1 MGTKKMREYSKD
13 QPLVYIVILN
23 YNAFGLT
30 TECLR
35 SLGQLTYSNYHM
47 LVVDDGSLDDS
58 ADKIVESFPEITL
71 IRNRKN
77 LNYCKSF
84 NVGIRE
90 ALRNGARYIFLVNND
105 TKDFSPNY
113 LEEIVQAF
121 EENSKVGL
129 VGSRC
134 YDYGRGVRWKGVA
147 KDKFGIPM
155 ETPTEG
161 YVIKREVFEK
171 IGLLDEKLVIY
182 FEDLDFIVR
191 LRKAGYVTKAVF
203 SVSFAHLGGGTTS
216 RQLFVPNYY
225 RVRNLIWF
233 MKRYCADKPFSWKI
247 MNFMIGLEVHVRRL
261 GNSFINLDFKSFIIL
276 SYSIALG
283 LIKGFITK
291 WDGENE

>member
-1 MGTKKMREYSKD
+1 M
-13 QPLVYIVILN
+13 
-23 YNAFGLT
+23 
-30 TECLR
+30 
-35 SLGQLTYSNYHM
+35 
-47 LVVDDGSLDDS
+47 
-58 ADKIVESFPEITL
+58 
-71 IRNRKN
+71 
-77 LNYCKSF
+77 
-84 NVGIRE
+84 
-90 ALRNGARYIFLVNND
+90 NND

-113 LEEIVQAF
+113 LEEIVRAF

-129 VGSRC
+129 VGSWC
-134 YDYGRGVRWKGVA
+134 YDYGGGVRSKGVA
-147 KDKFGIPM
+147 KDRFGIPM

-191 LRKAGYVTKAVF
+191 LRKAGYETKAVS

-216 RQLFVPNYY
+216 RHLFVPNYY
-225 RVRNLIWF
+225 RVRNFIWF
-233 MKRYCADKPFSWKI
+233 MRRYCADKPFSWKI

-261 GNSFINLDFKSFIIL
+261 VNSFINLDFKSFIIL